1 MDSMDDFLGIFPPLY
16 YTLILSGL
24 NVNRNSLRV
33 SGSGDEREGWL
44 SFPANPGPDRGRGR
58 WAQAGTRMT
67 KKRVMKAMSTFSRPA
82 FGSLLLKDKEYRFGF
97 GYAWASRNQV
107 I

>member
-1 MDSMDDFLGIFPPLY
+1 MAQLPCQPPAY
-16 YTLILSGL
+16 RQAG
-24 NVNRNSLRV
+24 
-33 SGSGDEREGWL
+33 
-44 SFPANPGPDRGRGR
+44 GPDRGRGR
-58 WAQAGTRMT
+58 WTQAGTRMT

-97 GYAWASRNQV
+97 GYAWANRHQV